1 MKFQDI
7 IFVIIV
13 PLYLIYKFALIRNL
27 VFMVSSLTGITYLST
42 FLNLGIPLLELGVRA
57 LFLLISS
64 SGIIFLTQY
73 LNKESRKNKH
83 CKTTTSAIL
92 LSIIFTF
99 LMCIMIYFQNTAYA
113 NLPTYPFI
121 IGGSL
126 LVSTMIYWASIIQ
139 KCDPTY
145 NSIWNNMFN
154 KDGEE
159 IDPTLKDPQDGKKLE
174 EDNSKNEDTLHK
186 SKLELEEKAN
196 KDMKQE
202 EEDKCSLK
210 VN

>member
-1 MKFQDI
+1 
-7 IFVIIV
+7 
-13 PLYLIYKFALIRNL
+13 
-27 VFMVSSLTGITYLST
+27 
-42 FLNLGIPLLELGVRA
+42 
-57 LFLLISS
+57 
-64 SGIIFLTQY
+64 
-73 LNKESRKNKH
+73 
-83 CKTTTSAIL
+83 
-92 LSIIFTF
+92 
-99 LMCIMIYFQNTAYA
+99 MCIMIYFQNTAYA

-154 KDGEE
+154 KDGKE

-196 KDMKQE
+196 KSMKQE

>member
-13 PLYLIYKFALIRNL
+13 PLYLIYNFALIRNL

-113 NLPTYPFI
+113 NLPTNPFI

-174 EDNSKNEDTLHK
+174 EDNSKNEKALHE

-196 KDMKQE
+196 KSMKQE

>member
-1 MKFQDI
+1 MKFQEI
-7 IFVIIV
+7 IFQIIV
-13 PLYLIYKFALIRNL
+13 PLYIIYKIALIRIF
-27 VFMVSSLTGITYLST
+27 VFTISSLVGVTYLST
-42 FLNLGIPLLELGVRA
+42 FILLGQPLLELGARA
-57 LFLLISS
+57 IFLLISS

-73 LNKESRKNKH
+73 LNKESRKNKY
-83 CKTTTSAIL
+83 CRNTTGVIL
-92 LSIIFTF
+92 LSILFT
-99 LMCIMIYFQNTAYA
+99 LMMCTMMYFQNTAYA

-121 IGGSL
+121 VGGSL
-126 LVSTMIYWASIIQ
+126 LVSSMVYWESIIQ

-159 IDPTLKDPQDGKKLE
+159 IDPILKDPQDSKKLE
-174 EDNSKNEDTLHK
+174 EDNSKNEDTLYK

-196 KDMKQE
+196 NAMKQE